1 MKHNLVTRKSVED
14 YNAKYD
20 DELVFEEVVK
30 QVESDFDFA
39 VESVCEL
46 IEELKERFYQDEH
59 KQSHQTQY
67 LNTPSGL
74 IDTGEFVS
82 AVLNAVQ
89 VKTTTFEEVK

>member
-1 MKHNLVTRKSVED
+1 MKHNLVSPKSVED
-14 YNAKYD
+14 YNAKHD

-30 QVESDFDFA
+30 QVENDLDFA
-39 VESVCEL
+39 VECLCEL

-59 KQSHQTQY
+59 KKSHQTEY

-74 IDTGEFVS
+74 IDNGEFVS

-89 VKTTTFEEVK
+89 VMTSFEEVK

>member
-30 QVESDFDFA
+30 VESDFDFA

-46 IEELKERFYQDEH
+46 IEELKKFYQDEH
-59 KQSHQTQY
+59 KQSYQTEY

-89 VKTTTFEEVK
+89 VTTTTFEEVK